1 MLGDSKATSEQS
13 SSVHE
18 NAGYDEIYPSGRE
31 QVEDLTWSPERKPST
46 HSLAE
51 EEEEEE
57 YEEEG
62 WEEDK
67 EEEDEGKEEGDGD
80 EVEHGKGDEA
90 IG

>member
-18 NAGYDEIYPSGRE
+18 GAGYDKIYPSGRE
-31 QVEDLTWSPERKPST
+31 QMEDLTWSPERKPST
-46 HSLAE
+46 HSPA

-62 WEEDK
+62 LEEDK

-80 EVEHGKGDEA
+80 EVEHGEGDGA
-90 IG
+90 VG